1 MTNFMLMYDF
11 KMNPNEWDQ
20 FVPFEKQ
27 IYLDLL
33 AKRLEE
39 KNKKNKNGIGDMPMK
54 EEFE

>member
-1 MTNFMLMYDF
+1 MYDF